1 MQTQQSEA
9 EQARSLQGTVLGS
22 ARGSAA
28 LSARTLP
35 GSIMDFDLLERVE
48 EEKEEED
55 GWVDAGPRSSRR
67 GTALRSDQD
76 EVVSP
81 YAIKNLTEGPI
92 VIQKQLTED
101 EILRREREERKRNR
115 QRIVEE
121 EPSALPAIV
130 EDREESQAVDGDSDG
145 GESNISLPQSI
156 NTSITN

>member
-1 MQTQQSEA
+1 M
-9 EQARSLQGTVLGS
+9 
-22 ARGSAA
+22 
-28 LSARTLP
+28 
-35 GSIMDFDLLERVE
+35 
-48 EEKEEED
+48 
-55 GWVDAGPRSSRR
+55 
-67 GTALRSDQD
+67 
-76 EVVSP
+76 SP

-115 QRIVEE
+115 PRIVEE

-156 NTSITN
+156 NTSVMS